1 MGIESNA
8 AIDVQGQRKIVI
20 YNRSKYNIKVVLHRA
35 EDLPHHIHL
44 FFENLLVN
52 H

>member
-20 YNRSKYNIKVVLHRA
+20 YNRSKYKGAIFRISAWLK
-35 EDLPHHIHL
+35 LPRVYCNRL
-44 FFENLLVN
+44 KGVKSL
-52 H
+52 